1 MSDWKPY
8 DPAWL
13 IELAKEQLPEE
24 TWLPAALAAC
34 TMARQESAA
43 YIHFVGKADPEEPS
57 SEWQAQTDFRLK
69 HPTEGELVL
78 DILEGNRVGG
88 VEFLEKLSGDA

>member
-1 MSDWKPY
+1 MTDWKPY
-8 DPAWL
+8 DPTWL
-13 IELAKEQLPEE
+13 VALAKEQLPDEP
-24 TWLPAALAAC
+24 WLPAALAAC

-43 YIHFVGKADPEEPS
+43 YIHFVTRSDPDEPG
-57 SEWQAQTDFRLK
+57 SEWGEQRDLILK

-88 VEFLEKLSGDA
+88 VEFLAKLSGEE

>member
-1 MSDWKPY
+1 MTEWKPY
-8 DPAWL
+8 DPTWL
-13 IELAKEQLPEE
+13 VDLAKEQLPEE

-43 YIHFVGKADPEEPS
+43 YIHFVSGTDPDGLA
-57 SEWQAQTDFRLK
+57 SEWQAQTDLTLK

-78 DILEGNRVGG
+78 DVLEGNRIGG
-88 VEFLEKLSGDA
+88 IEFLAKLSGDA

>member
-1 MSDWKPY
+1 MSEWKPY

-13 IELAKEQLPEE
+13 VELAKAQVPEE
-24 TWLPAALAAC
+24 AWLPAALAAC
-34 TMARQESAA
+34 TMARQESEA
-43 YIHFVGKADPEEPS
+43 YIHFVHRPDSDEPD
-57 SEWQAQTDFRLK
+57 SEWEAQTDIVLK

-88 VEFLEKLSGDA
+88 VEFLSKLGGDA

>member
-13 IELAKEQLPEE
+13 VDLAKEQLPGE

-34 TMARQESAA
+34 TTARQESDA
-43 YIHFVGKADPEEPS
+43 YIHFARAAGSDEPV
-57 SEWQAQTDFRLK
+57 SEWEIQTDLTLK
-69 HPTEGELVL
+69 HPTEGDLVL
-78 DILEGNRVGG
+78 DVLEGNRIAGI
-88 VEFLEKLSGDA
+88 EFLAKL

>member
-13 IELAKEQLPEE
+13 IELAKAQHPEE
-24 TWLPAALAAC
+24 AWLPAALAAC

-43 YIHFVGKADPEEPS
+43 YIHFVRQADPEEPG
-57 SEWQAQTDFRLK
+57 SEWQAQTDLTLR

-78 DILEGNRVGG
+78 DVLEGNRIGG
-88 VEFLEKLSGDA
+88 VEFLAKLSDDA

>member
-13 IELAKEQLPEE
+13 VDLAKEQFPEE

-43 YIHFVGKADPEEPS
+43 YIHFVGRDDSDEPV
-57 SEWQAQTDFRLK
+57 SEWESQTDLTLK

-78 DILEGNRVGG
+78 DVLEGNRIGG
-88 VEFLEKLSGDA
+88 VEFLAKLSGDA

>member
-8 DPAWL
+8 DPTWL
-13 IELAKEQLPEE
+13 VELAKEQLAEE
-24 TWLPAALAAC
+24 AWLPAALAAC

-43 YIHFVGKADPEEPS
+43 YIHFVKPADSDEPS
-57 SEWQAQTDFRLK
+57 SEWEAQTDLVLK
-69 HPTEGELVL
+69 HPIEGELVL

-88 VEFLEKLSGDA
+88 VEFLAKLSGDA

>member
-13 IELAKEQLPEE
+13 VELAKEQLPEE
-24 TWLPAALAAC
+24 DWLPAALAAC
-34 TMARQESAA
+34 TMAKQESAA
-43 YIHFVGKADPEEPS
+43 YIHFLKPADPDEPS
-57 SEWQAQTDFRLK
+57 SEWGVQRDLTLK
-69 HPTEGELVL
+69 HPTEGDLVL

-88 VEFLEKLSGDA
+88 VEFLAKL

>member
-13 IELAKEQLPEE
+13 VELAKAQHPEE
-24 TWLPAALAAC
+24 AWLPAALAAC

-43 YIHFVGKADPEEPS
+43 YIHFVSPADPDELS
-57 SEWQAQTDFRLK
+57 SEWQGQTDLILK
-69 HPTEGELVL
+69 HPTEGELV

-88 VEFLEKLSGDA
+88 VEFLAKLSGEA

>member
-13 IELAKEQLPEE
+13 VELAKEQLPEE
-24 TWLPAALAAC
+24 EWLPAALAAC

-43 YIHFVGKADPEEPS
+43 YIHFVKPADPDEPS
-57 SEWQAQTDFRLK
+57 SEWQVQTDLTLK

-78 DILEGNRVGG
+78 DILEGNQVGG
-88 VEFLEKLSGDA
+88 VEFLAKLSGDA